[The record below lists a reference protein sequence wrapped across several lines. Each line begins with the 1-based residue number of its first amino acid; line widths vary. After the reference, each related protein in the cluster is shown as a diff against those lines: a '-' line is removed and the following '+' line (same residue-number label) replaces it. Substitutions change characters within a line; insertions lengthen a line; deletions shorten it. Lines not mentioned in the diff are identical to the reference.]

1 MKRKSKF
8 RIPGLSFSWKR
19 AVGISGV
26 KTRIARKT
34 GIPLTRGGLARKIGE
49 TFLRLFMVFAVS
61 LVITPTFA
69 DRRYYCANCGRE
81 YNSIRDLT
89 VNSCHRH
96 PLGSNKGK
104 HKESVRENVKRD
116 TLSEVKDEIVNR
128 KESGIVEV
136 EVDNEGANFT
146 QVFMVVPFDA
156 VGK

>member
-19 AVGISGV
+19 VVGISGV

-49 TFLRLFMVFAVS
+49 AFLRLFMVFAVI

-69 DRRYYCANCGRE
+69 DRQYYCANCGRA

-96 PLGSNKGK
+96 P
-104 HKESVRENVKRD
+104 
-116 TLSEVKDEIVNR
+116 
-128 KESGIVEV
+128 
-136 EVDNEGANFT
+136 
-146 QVFMVVPFDA
+146 FDA